1 MAEYKKVTPY
11 DSQEESKK
19 KQVTSMFNKIAPFYD
34 FLNRLLTLRIDVLW
48 RKKAIKMLKKDN
60 PKNILDIATG
70 TADMSIMAAKI
81 LSPESIIGMDIS
93 SEMLRVGQT
102 KIEKKALDSIITLEI
117 GDSENLK
124 YRDGQFD
131 TIMAAFG
138 VRNFENLEAGLKEMN
153 RVLSKN
159 GTCMILEFSKPKV
172 FPLKQLFNIYF
183 KYILPVIGK
192 VTSKDPKA
200 YEYLYESVQ
209 VFPDYDNFASILKKT
224 GFRDTSYKSLSFG
237 ICTIY
242 LAKK

>member
-48 RKKAIKMLKKDN
+48 RKKAIKLLKKNN

-102 KIEKKALDSIITLEI
+102 KIDKKSLSDIITLEI

-124 YRDGQFD
+124 YKDGQFD

-138 VRNFENLEAGLKEMN
+138 VRNFENLEAGLTEMN
-153 RVLSKN
+153 RVLSN
-159 GTCMILEFSKPKV
+159 GGTCMILEFSKPKV

-192 VTSKDPKA
+192 ITSKDPKA

-209 VFPDYDNFASILKKT
+209 VFPDYDNFTSILKKT
-224 GFRDTSYKSLSFG
+224 GFKDTSYKSLSFG

>member
-11 DSQEESKK
+11 DSTQESKK

-48 RKKAIKMLKKDN
+48 RKKAIKLLIKDN

-70 TADMSIMAAKI
+70 TADMSIMAANI

-93 SEMLRVGQT
+93 SEMLRVGQN
-102 KIEKKALDSIITLEI
+102 KIDKKSLSDIITLEI

-124 YRDGQFD
+124 YSDGQFD

-138 VRNFENLEAGLKEMN
+138 VRNFENLEVGLAEMN
-153 RVLSKN
+153 RVLSVG
-159 GTCMILEFSKPKV
+159 GTCMILEFSKPSV
-172 FPLKQLFNIYF
+172 FPLKQLFNLYF
-183 KYILPVIGK
+183 KYVLPVIGK
-192 VTSKDPKA
+192 LTSKDPKA

-209 VFPDYDNFASILKKT
+209 VFPDYDNFTSILKKT
-224 GFRDTSYKSLSFG
+224 GFKDTSYKSLSFG

>member
-11 DSQEESKK
+11 DSTQESKK
-19 KQVTSMFNKIAPFYD
+19 NQVTSMFNKIAPFYD

-48 RKKAIKMLKKDN
+48 RKKAIKLLKKNN

-102 KIEKKALDSIITLEI
+102 KIDKKSLSDLITLEI

-124 YRDGQFD
+124 YTDGQFD

-138 VRNFENLEAGLKEMN
+138 VRNFENLEAGLAEMN
-153 RVLSKN
+153 RVLSVG

-192 VTSKDPKA
+192 LTSKDPKA

-209 VFPDYDNFASILKKT
+209 VFPDYDNFTSILKKT
-224 GFRDTSYKSLSFG
+224 GFKDTSYKPLSFG